1 VKDTA
6 KKILFIMQFPP
17 PIHGVSVMNDIIRN
31 STLINSKFQCDYINL
46 ATAKNINDLQKNSF
60 FKYILTLKIIS
71 KSFYKMLTNRY
82 EYVYITIFPFGF
94 SFIKDSIIVLLVRFL
109 GQKPLLH
116 LHTYGFR
123 ENSIYSKFKRKYYSF
138 VFKNVNVICLSP
150 LLIEDISHIY
160 KGKVFILPNGIPQVN
175 FKNTYNNEQN
185 PITLLYLSNLIKG
198 KGILLIIDAIDRLN
212 KKGINFFFRI
222 VGSEGDIKY
231 SQLTELIK
239 LKGLE
244 NKVIIL
250 GPKFGNDKYDE
261 FKNAGIF
268 LLPSNY
274 DTFGLVLLEAM
285 QYGVPCISSNIG
297 GIPDLIGDG
306 RGVLMENISVDDLE
320 LCINKLLTDK
330 LLRQNISHK
339 SFDYY
344 ISNFTVNIFESRL
357 YNILSGNPD
366 LIV

>member
-1 VKDTA
+1 
-6 KKILFIMQFPP
+6 MQFPP

-46 ATAKNINDLQKNSF
+46 ATAKNIDDLQKNSF

-94 SFIKDSIIVLLVRFL
+94 SFIKDSILVLLVRFF
-109 GQKPLLH
+109 GQQPLLH

-123 ENSIYSKFKRKYYSF
+123 ENSIYSKFKKKYYTF

-160 KGKVFILPNGIPQVN
+160 KGQVFILPNGIPQVN

-198 KGILLIIDAIDRLN
+198 KGILLIIDALERLN
-212 KKGINFFFRI
+212 RKGINFIFRI

-231 SQLTELIK
+231 SHITELIK

-244 NKVIIL
+244 DKVIIL
-250 GPKFGNDKYDE
+250 GPKFGNDKYEE

-285 QYGVPCISSNIG
+285 Q
-297 GIPDLIGDG
+297 
-306 RGVLMENISVDDLE
+306 
-320 LCINKLLTDK
+320 
-330 LLRQNISHK
+330 
-339 SFDYY
+339 
-344 ISNFTVNIFESRL
+344 
-357 YNILSGNPD
+357 
-366 LIV
+366 